1 MGTYKRIITVD
12 DEIQAQRAVKGLVYL
27 IDDDCDVLVS
37 LSQLIEYEGYA
48 CKKFLSV
55 DLFFAQLKQPRF
67 EGPRCILS
75 DMSMPGK
82 TGLVLQEM
90 LPKDSDMPLIFIT
103 GIGDIDQAAQAF
115 RRGALHFLTKPISDT
130 DLFAVLKEAMQVSAC
145 RQELYVKREKKS
157 ALIARLTP
165 RERELAKM
173 LPEGLSIKEM
183 AKEMGI
189 SDRAVKLYKKNLM
202 DKLEIK
208 SVFDLAKF
216 QIDGLL

>member
-48 CKKFLSV
+48 CKTFSSV
-55 DLFFAQLKQPRF
+55 DLFFAQFKQPRF

-82 TGLVLQEM
+82 TGLALQEM
-90 LPKDSDMPLIFIT
+90 LPEDSNMPLIFMT
-103 GIGDIDQAAQAF
+103 GISGIDQAAQAF

-130 DLFAVLKEAMQVSAC
+130 DLFAVLKEAMQVSAYK
-145 RQELYVKREKKS
+145 QKLYVNREKKS

-208 SVFDLAKF
+208 SVFDVAKL